1 MVVSCSVYSH
11 NERVSSKN
19 CGYTAP
25 ARLQIHPATP
35 PFVAFACD
43 RTQFPLFFLPPDPL
57 SSPQFTASPAAVVV
71 AAGETARLTCGAT
84 GEPPPSVAWYREG
97 GGEVS
102 NGGRFTVNTDT
113 GELTVAAVEL
123 SDGGGYYCVASN
135 AVGSVRSLIAPL
147 QLAGKRGELLEAN
160 NIQPIALGVDMQHFS
175 DGDCL
180 CFTEH

>member
-19 CGYTAP
+19 CGYYSSSSAADSYSTPSYASFCRVC
-25 ARLQIHPATP
+25 ARPYTIP
-35 PFVAFACD
+35 P
-43 RTQFPLFFLPPDPL
+43 LLSPDPL

-71 AAGETARLTCGAT
+71 AAGETARLACGAT

-97 GGEVS
+97 GGEVG

-147 QLAGKRGELLEAN
+147 QLAGKIGEAN